1 MRKPI
6 IAITMGDPA
15 GIGPEV
21 ILKGYRHFTEDS
33 PQQLLVIGDVK
44 VLQECSELL
53 QIPADIVSITTPAQ
67 AVPGKLCVIETTP
80 AQHIEPGVV
89 SKEAGALAYSYIELS
104 IEMALNGDIDGVVTC
119 PINKEALH
127 KAGFK
132 YPGHTE
138 IYAEKCGVEKFS
150 MMFTLEDV
158 SIVHVTTHCS
168 LRDALDLVSVERV
181 TRNIDL
187 LHNALLS
194 LGFEKPRIA
203 VGGINPHAGEN
214 GLFGDEEIHHI
225 VPAIKA
231 AQERGLDVTGPFPP
245 DTVFMSAFK
254 GQYDGVV
261 AMLHDH
267 GFVAVK
273 SRDFEKGVNITIGLP
288 MIRTSVGHGTAFD
301 IVGKG
306 IASEG
311 SLLAAIDSAT
321 KMAQFRMKK

>member
-1 MRKPI
+1 
-6 IAITMGDPA
+6 MGDPA
-15 GIGPEV
+15 GIGPEI
-21 ILKGYRHFTEDS
+21 ILKGFQHYSEDG
-33 PQQLLVIGDVK
+33 PQRLLVIGDVK
-44 VLQECSELL
+44 VLQDCGKLL
-53 QIPADIVSITTPAQ
+53 QIQHAEIVSITMPEDY
-67 AVPGKLCVIETTP
+67 VEGKINVIETTP
-80 AQHIEPGVV
+80 AEYIEPGVV

-104 IEMALNGDIDGVVTC
+104 IELALAEKINGVVTC

-168 LRDALDLVSVERV
+168 LRDALNLVTTERV
-181 TRNIDL
+181 TRNINL
-187 LHNALLS
+187 LQNALLS
-194 LGFEKPRIA
+194 LGFENPRIA

-214 GLFGDEEIHHI
+214 GLFGDEEIIHV
-225 VPAIKA
+225 VPAIKE

-321 KMAQFRMKK
+321 KMAEFKIAEKSE